1 MDRQKSHH
9 FKIMF
14 EMLYTVLVPPVHKI
28 TSFAKFNSIMITRSS
43 FKPYGQM
50 GGLKKSKSNGI
61 ANLLFYVFLITSS

>member
-9 FKIMF
+9 SKIMF

-50 GGLKKSKSNGI
+50 GGLKNQ
-61 ANLLFYVFLITSS
+61 NLMVLQTFYFTSF